1 MFAFTELKPEGI
13 TLAADQ
19 KILRASDYQEY
30 LSAAMLVD
38 AAKEQAKSIE
48 DEASA
53 VYEEQKK
60 LGWQAGMEAVR
71 AEQAALIHETQLK
84 CQQYYKVVEEQ
95 LTDVVLQSVRR
106 ILSDYDDVALTLQV
120 VREALSLVSNQKQV
134 TLRVAPEQVA
144 EVREQIASVHKDF
157 PEISYIEVS
166 ADARLDA
173 GGGILETEV
182 GVIDASIDG
191 QMSALTQALKES
203 FQTEQEGEAST
214 HLSDTP

>member
-1 MFAFTELKPEGI
+1 MLAFTELKSDGI
-13 TLAADQ
+13 KLDAEQ
-19 KILRASDYQEY
+19 KILRSSDYQEY

-38 AAKEQAKSIE
+38 AAKEQAKAIE
-48 DEASA
+48 REAMA
-53 VYEEQKK
+53 VYEEQKA

-71 AEQAALIHETQLK
+71 VEQAALVHETQLK
-84 CQQYYKVVEEQ
+84 CQQYYRVVEQQ
-95 LTDVVLQSVRR
+95 LCDVVLQSVRR
-106 ILSDYDDVALTLQV
+106 ILSEYDDVALTLQV

-144 EVREQIASVHKDF
+144 DIREQIAKVHKDF

-191 QMSALTQALKES
+191 QLSALTEALEAS
-203 FQTEQEGEAST
+203 QTEALHEA
-214 HLSDTP
+214 LE